1 MPSSFK
7 KIALLTVG
15 AALTVTMGLAGCSS
29 NSSSSGSS
37 SSGAAGNSTV
47 TIFTGQVG
55 NFTAANFNPFNN
67 TGAFLQPT
75 QGVIYEPLF
84 YYNKAQQQDPVP
96 LLGTSFSWNSDGT
109 VLTVKIR
116 QGVKFSDGTP
126 MTADDVVFSENL
138 YATSPSLNGGNQTY
152 TVKKDDDS
160 TVEFDFTQTAFTQEA
175 QVLGAQAIVPAAKWQ
190 DAGSDPTTGLNSDP
204 VGTGPYM
211 LAPNGYTPQVV
222 TLQKNPNY
230 WGTGAQAPAVEY
242 VKYITLANADAAT
255 TALQQGQV
263 DLMGSYLPT
272 LQNIVDSS
280 NGKITYS
287 NTPQAT
293 TGLFTCSNA
302 ALGCTGPQTDPQV
315 RLAMY
320 YAMDRGQ
327 LSTQA
332 VAGFSKPAS
341 PTLLPSFVN
350 GNAISDPSLNQ
361 VPQSADVA
369 QAKSILEA
377 DGWTMGSNGYY
388 TKDGQELD
396 LTLINVGGWT
406 DYNTMADLL
415 VTQFQAAGI
424 KLTNSEVAQNAW
436 TQAEVSGN
444 FQLSLDSVNMGV
456 SSDPYFTYNT
466 YLNSSQTKPVGQ
478 SSTSQACTRYSNP
491 AVDAA
496 IQALSQ
502 TNDPT
507 QQMAQYTIIQ
517 KALMQDMPIIP
528 IYVNQALTEY
538 NTTHATGWPSA
549 DNLYA
554 FPLPWGGNWGFG
566 IVLKTIRPVS

>member
-1 MPSSFK
+1 M
-7 KIALLTVG
+7 AL
-15 AALTVTMGLAGCSS
+15 AAMGLTLAAAMGLTGCGSTSS
-29 NSSSSGSS
+29 NSNTTASS
-37 SSGAAGNSTV
+37 AASNANSTV

-84 YYNKAQQQDPVP
+84 YYNKAAAQTSPTP
-96 LLGTSFSWNSDGT
+96 MLGTSFSWNADGT
-109 VLTVKIR
+109 VLTVQIR

-138 YATSPSLNGGNQTY
+138 YGSSPQLNGGNKTY
-152 TVKKDDDS
+152 TVKKDSD
-160 TVEFDFTQTAFTQEA
+160 TQIEFDFTQTSFTQEA
-175 QVLGAQAIVPAAKWQ
+175 QVLGAQAIVPQAAWK
-190 DAGSDPTTGLNSDP
+190 DVTDPTSGLNSNP

-211 LAPNGYTPQVV
+211 LAPNGYTPQVI

-230 WGTGAQAPAVEY
+230 WGTGADAPAVQY
-242 VKYITLANADAAT
+242 VKYISLSNADAAT

-272 LQNIVDSS
+272 LKQIVDSS
-280 NGKITYS
+280 NGKIAYS

-293 TGLFTCSNA
+293 TSLFACSNA
-302 ALGCTGPQTDPQV
+302 ALGCKGPQTDPAV

-320 YAMDRGQ
+320 YAMDRTQ

-341 PTLLPSFVN
+341 PTLLLNWVN
-350 GNAISDPSLNQ
+350 TNAISDPSLQ
-361 VPQSADVA
+361 EVPQSADVA
-369 QAKSILEA
+369 KAKSTLEA

-396 LTLINVGGWT
+396 LTLINVSGWT

-415 VTQFQAAGI
+415 VTQFKAAGI

-436 TQAEVSGN
+436 TQGEVSGN
-444 FQLSLDSVNMGV
+444 FELSLDSVNMGV
-456 SSDPYFTYNT
+456 SSNPYFTYNS
-466 YLNSSQTKPVGQ
+466 YLNSAQTKPVGQ

-496 IQALSQ
+496 IKALSQ

-507 QQMAQYTIIQ
+507 KEMAQYTIIQ
-517 KALMQDMPIIP
+517 QALMQDMPIIP
-528 IYVNQALTEY
+528 IYVNQALAEF
-538 NTTHATGWPSA
+538 NTTHATGWPTS
-549 DNLYA
+549 DNAYA

-566 IVLKTIRPVS
+566 IILRTIRPA